1 MRPTYEHPPEK
12 VSGWSLRHVF
22 SLALIENL
30 FFGAATVFAFLFAFV
45 VLRQGVSGWASVAW
59 LLVFWAV
66 LAYLALPRLHRVLTA
81 IYVPDYFFGRTRTSD
96 GLLGDPVNLA
106 LTGSADQIHDVM
118 RRAGWIEADPVD
130 LTSSARIVT
139 ASLSRRSYPR
149 APVSPLF
156 LFGRQQAFA
165 YQQEV
170 QGNPSQRHHVRFWPC
185 PSGWLLPGGLR
196 VDWLAAGSYDRA
208 VGLSFFTF
216 QVTHRIDRDI
226 DIERDYIV
234 DTIHYACPEVR
245 TTLIE
250 DFSTGYH
257 SRNGGG
263 DAMTTDGD
271 LPVLG
276 VEAVTPAPVADEAE
290 AHDDVLHRVGRRPFS
305 VVAAL
310 ALTLLSLSASLAVAV
325 YELES
330 VVSGEMTAMAQE
342 GEQISE
348 TAMLVIVLGSVVLT
362 YAIMGVLAWLT
373 YLGSQWAR
381 LCLLAGLTFSQLGSL
396 VQWLGATRPTFW
408 ALTAL
413 AVDLLTIYALTSP
426 SAQEWTREH
435 GLTARRRA
443 RRLARRLA
451 GRAVTD

>member
-12 VSGWSLRHVF
+12 VSGWSLRHVV

-66 LAYLALPRLHRVLTA
+66 LAYLALPRLHRVLSG
-81 IYVPDYFFGRTRTSD
+81 IYVPNYFFGRTRTSD

-106 LTGSADQIHDVM
+106 LTGSAEQIHDVM

-156 LFGRQQAFA
+156 LFGRQQEFA

-185 PSGWLLPGGLR
+185 PPDWLLPGGHR

-216 QVTHRIDRDI
+216 QVTQHRPRH
-226 DIERDYIV
+226 R
-234 DTIHYACPEVR
+234 HRHR
-245 TTLIE
+245 TRL
-250 DFSTGYH
+250 H
-257 SRNGGG
+257 RRHHQLRVPGG
-263 DAMTTDGD
+263 
-271 LPVLG
+271 
-276 VEAVTPAPVADEAE
+276 
-290 AHDDVLHRVGRRPFS
+290 AHDAHRGLLHRLP
-305 VVAAL
+305 
-310 ALTLLSLSASLAVAV
+310 
-325 YELES
+325 
-330 VVSGEMTAMAQE
+330 QP
-342 GEQISE
+342 Q
-348 TAMLVIVLGSVVLT
+348 
-362 YAIMGVLAWLT
+362 
-373 YLGSQWAR
+373 
-381 LCLLAGLTFSQLGSL
+381 
-396 VQWLGATRPTFW
+396 
-408 ALTAL
+408 
-413 AVDLLTIYALTSP
+413 
-426 SAQEWTREH
+426 
-435 GLTARRRA
+435 RRR
-443 RRLARRLA
+443 RRHDHRR
-451 GRAVTD
+451 